1 MWDETINYCLIN
13 ELIVLKQFYKIGAIL
28 LLGSVS
34 FSSFSN
40 NGDGDGD
47 GDDKKEVMVS
57 KAKTTESSSD
67 DEGNIEDVTEDK
79 ARMHSLRISGFS
91 RLVGYYRK
99 MNESYPNLPDYK
111 GLTYPINLG
120 IGDGSGNPAFMLRLE
135 GSASKNTQVLLEL
148 GLHHNFGAWNT
159 GVYAPG
165 AQYKKDGKV
174 ATVFSR
180 FALDAKT
187 RNDYGTFRMQ
197 AGGGMNWGKL
207 SPFTLWTFQYRDD
220 MFERY
225 PWDPAGSNWKRYNW
239 FYSLGDV
246 PRDLRWGN
254 RSLSGFRIDAE
265 DLPKGFSG
273 TFIFGRT
280 IGIWESWLYDVPQQ
294 TIAFRVGKNF
304 KGKHVG
310 INYFNQGGY
319 GGSNKYSAHSLS
331 YGGDGKIDTELTNDW
346 LITQANIVDTNG
358 VAYLENKSSQL
369 VLTTDLRWTIGGKV
383 RLFAEMGIGSYL
395 ASNYS
400 PIENYQIDVK
410 LDNTTR
416 NKLSKRFV
424 SPVLYAEADFKKA
437 FVGWPFK
444 LSAFYVGRHAVNNSS
459 AVINSSIETAGN
471 GLGFGGSGTGASE
484 LAVNNQFY
492 FEGLMPE
499 IGQIT
504 NNRTGVNLQSTK
516 KFGKL
521 VLEFGMGLQQELVNL
536 GASENATLED
546 GSQVNRQRE
555 GRVGNSVTFYHIVN
569 QYQRS
574 RFDYNNRFYG
584 PYKRLMGDFRRSW
597 ENIAI
602 TDTVV
607 DYKKSYSMMELGAK
621 YKTTFLKKELIISAF
636 GRANSV
642 QEKVAPLPKFGEKAF
657 VRQWYEEL
665 MLFYHIAPKWTIVGM
680 FGSEQVKGNLRTEL
694 VGEDG
699 EALYRVA
706 SEEELG
712 SAESVGHPAGDGQLA
727 DLDGNHILEGDELIG
742 INTPGGVVG
751 KAIDQIGFAYG
762 IGFDYDFAANA
773 SIDFRYRWIDHKDKN
788 FTKDKFNG
796 HDITLEMKVFF

>member
-1 MWDETINYCLIN
+1 M
-13 ELIVLKQFYKIGAIL
+13 LKQFYKIGAIL

-40 NGDGDGD
+40 NGGGDGNKQEVLVSKTTVSSSGG
-47 GDDKKEVMVS
+47 GDD
-57 KAKTTESSSD
+57 D
-67 DEGNIEDVTEDK
+67 IEDVSEDK

-91 RLVGYYRK
+91 RLVGYYRN
-99 MNESYPNLPDYK
+99 MNQYYENLPDYK
-111 GLTYPINLG
+111 GLTYPITLG

-135 GSASKNTQVLLEL
+135 GSASKNTQIMLEL

-187 RNDYGTFRMQ
+187 RNNYGTFRMQ

-225 PWDPAGSNWKRYNW
+225 PWDPAGSNWKRYDW

-304 KGKHVG
+304 KGKHIG
-310 INYFNQGGY
+310 FNYFNQSGY
-319 GGSNKYSAHSLS
+319 AGSNKYINNNFVNDETSA
-331 YGGDGKIDTELTNDW
+331 DWTNN
-346 LITQANIVDTNG
+346 LATIVDSTGN
-358 VAYLENKSSQL
+358 AYIENKSSQL
-369 VLTTDLRWTIGGKV
+369 VMTGDLRWTIGGKV
-383 RLFAEMGIGSYL
+383 RLYTEMGIGSYK
-395 ASNYS
+395 SQYYS
-400 PIENYQIDVK
+400 PKENYQITFKD
-410 LDNTTR
+410 DNTEK
-416 NKLSKRFV
+416 NKLSKRYV

-437 FVGWPFK
+437 FIGWPFK
-444 LSAFYVGRHAVNNSS
+444 VSASYVGRHAVNNSS
-459 AVINSSIETAGN
+459 AVINSSIENAGN
-471 GLGFGGSGTGASE
+471 GLGFGDGQSASE
-484 LAVNNQFY
+484 LAVNNQF
-492 FEGLMPE
+492 FFDGLITE
-499 IGQIT
+499 VGQIT

-521 VLEFGMGLQQELVNL
+521 VLEYGMAVQQELVNL
-536 GASENATLED
+536 GAPEKEKSDIGFLN
-546 GSQVNRQRE
+546 NRGRE
-555 GRVGNSVTFYHIVN
+555 GRVGNQVTLYHIVN
-569 QYQRS
+569 QYQRG
-574 RFDYNNRFYG
+574 RFDYNNRNYG
-584 PYKRLMGDFRRSW
+584 PYKRLMGDFRRTW
-597 ENIAI
+597 ESIAI

-607 DYKKSYSMMELGAK
+607 DYKKSFTVMELGAK
-621 YKTTFLKKELIISAF
+621 YKTSFLKKELIISAF

-642 QEKVAPLPKFGEKAF
+642 QEKIALVPKFGEKAF

-665 MLFYHIAPKWTIVGM
+665 IMFYHLAPKWTIIGLLA
-680 FGSEQVKGNLRTEL
+680 SEQVKGNLRTEL

-699 EALYRVA
+699 EALYR
-706 SEEELG
+706 
-712 SAESVGHPAGDGQLA
+712 ESTDLWDGETVGHPAGDGQQALI
-727 DLDGNHILEGDELIG
+727 DGELKTV
-742 INTPGGVVG
+742 NAPGGVVG

-762 IGFDYDFAANA
+762 IGFDYDFAPNA